1 MTGKVSEWSDD
12 KGYGTILGND
22 DINYFCHGSAIQ
34 AQSFSLDVGDTV
46 DFTPQDSKRGKM
58 ATLVHKRVM
67 V

>member
-1 MTGKVSEWSDD
+1 VNGKVSEWSDD
-12 KGYGTILGND
+12 KGYGTIRGD
-22 DINYFCHGSAIQ
+22 DNVNYFCHGSAIQ

-58 ATLVHKRVM
+58 ATLVHRRVM